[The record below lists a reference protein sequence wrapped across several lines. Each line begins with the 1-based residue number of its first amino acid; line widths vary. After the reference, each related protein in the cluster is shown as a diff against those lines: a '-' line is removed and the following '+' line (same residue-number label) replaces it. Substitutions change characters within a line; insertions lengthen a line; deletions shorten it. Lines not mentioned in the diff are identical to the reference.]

1 MKKEKNNPRYN
12 LYFFGDSNYLLS
24 RIFFKRLI
32 SIDNKNIELIASYDN
47 CLNNTDSFYF
57 YLKKKIK
64 IILYY
69 FFNKEYLR
77 LFKYLYKNEIKYKN
91 IKNICL
97 KKNIKLI
104 SNINFRLIKKN
115 NEFNILLNVGN
126 PKILNEKIISNF
138 DIALNYHSGELPRFR
153 GIHSNSLSILK
164 NNIFTGFCFHLI
176 HKKIDFGAV
185 VYDKKIRI
193 KKNILYH
200 QFYEVV
206 KIKIMSRKIEE
217 IIKNATLYS
226 AEYKNIN
233 KQRSKYYSKKFFKNL
248 ANKSNFFSIR
258 YLEKLILV
266 LGGIEINGQ
275 LVTKIKANKS
285 GEIKTKDGYAKI
297 VHINFLPVLFKRL
310 ISMFRM

>member
-1 MKKEKNNPRYN
+1 MNA
-12 LYFFGDSNYLLS
+12 
-24 RIFFKRLI
+24 
-32 SIDNKNIELIASYDN
+32 KNIKLIASYDN
-47 CLNNTDSFYF
+47 SLINTDSFYF
-57 YLKKKIK
+57 NLKKKIK
-64 IILYY
+64 IILHY
-69 FFNKEYLR
+69 FFNREYLV
-77 LFKYLYKNEIKYKN
+77 LFNYLYKNEVKYKN

-104 SNINFRLIKKN
+104 SNINFELKKSN
-115 NEFNILLNVGN
+115 NELNILLNVGN
-126 PKILNEKIISNF
+126 PLILEEKVLSKF
-138 DIALNYHSGELPRFR
+138 DIALNYHAGDLPRFK
-153 GIHSNSLSILK
+153 GIHSNGLSILK

-176 HKKIDFGAV
+176 NEKIDSGDV
-185 VYDKKIRI
+185 IYEKKIRI
-193 KKNILYH
+193 KRNILYH

-217 IIKNATLYS
+217 IIKKATLYTPD
-226 AEYKNIN
+226 YKNIN

-297 VHINFLPVLFKRL
+297 VHINFLPVLFNRL
-310 ISMFRM
+310 ISMFKM